1 MKITLEYVSMLDIK
15 AENGADVEV
24 DSGLTVEEFL
34 ENYGLG
40 RTQRRYIQPFINGEK
55 ARLTTELED
64 GDTLYL
70 FIPAGGG

>member
-24 DSGLTVEEFL
+24 QSGLSVEEFL
-34 ENYGLG
+34 EKYGLS
-40 RTQRRYIQPFINGEK
+40 RTQRRYIQPFVNGEK
-55 ARLTTELED
+55 ERLTTELKD

-70 FIPAGGG
+70 IIPAGGG